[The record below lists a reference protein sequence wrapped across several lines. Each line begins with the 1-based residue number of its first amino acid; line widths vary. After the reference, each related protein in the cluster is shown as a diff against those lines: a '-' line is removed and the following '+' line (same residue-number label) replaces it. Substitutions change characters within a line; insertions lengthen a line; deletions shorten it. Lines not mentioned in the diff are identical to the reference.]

1 MSDKRLLSNK
11 WGCPRVTRCLALGVG
26 FELLQKI
33 TGLLPVARDG
43 AFLLSIARSGV
54 GNDFSSPG
62 LIRERFEKE
71 STCSQKAY
79 KGSDT
84 QENVQG
90 ASSGFSILRATRRL
104 EAPKQP

>member
-54 GNDFSSPG
+54 GNDFFSSPR

-90 ASSGFSILRATRRL
+90 DQLGLQHFARHHEG
-104 EAPKQP
+104 